1 MLKSFLLE
9 NWKVFT
15 ESPFPSSMEAVPITS
30 CTKDYGNDV
39 VLIFINNYPYPQYI
53 MKISRSPFYGL
64 KLKNEYLALK
74 SLQKVKGL
82 NYYVPFPYYCG
93 SLGGNIFFIQGGI
106 PGTSLWRL
114 IRKKKSIDAC
124 KLLIDES
131 IDLLIAINSLGFSRD
146 RVFSEEKKN
155 GHFLTQ
161 YEEEFIGSGLS
172 IKKIEELKDYWEKF
186 EKYGHRFFLHGDY
199 WQANIMVDE
208 RGRKI
213 SGIIDWEFSEE
224 SASAP
229 TDIIWF
235 MINLGYCLYLR
246 ANPEG
251 DLLDSFRWSF
261 FTPGRHSE
269 MLSSIFSKYI
279 TAIGWKQDLL
289 RILLETALVEMSVRN
304 LVTYGRHFDMDKIC
318 LQMLHYAIANE
329 GSICIR

>member
-9 NWKVFT
+9 NWTVFT
-15 ESPFPSSMEAVPITS
+15 ESELPSSIEAVPITS

-53 MKISRSPFYGL
+53 MKISRSPLYGL

-74 SLQKVKGL
+74 SLQKVKSL

-106 PGTSLWRL
+106 AGTSLWRL
-114 IRKKKSIDAC
+114 IKKKKSIDAW

-131 IDLLIAINSLGFSRD
+131 IDLLIAINSLGFSLHKLP
-146 RVFSEEKKN
+146 SEGKKD
-155 GHFLTQ
+155 GCFLTR
-161 YEEEFIGSGLS
+161 YENELIDSGLS
-172 IKKIEELKDYWEKF
+172 IKKIEELKEYWEEF
-186 EKYGHRFFLHGDY
+186 EKQGHRFFLHGDY
-199 WQANIMVDE
+199 WPANIIVDE
-208 RGRKI
+208 RGRRI
-213 SGIIDWEFSEE
+213 NGVIDWEFSKER
-224 SASAP
+224 ASAP

-246 ANPEG
+246 TNPES
-251 DLLDSFRWSF
+251 DLLGSFRWSF

-269 MLSSIFSKYI
+269 MLSSIFSRYI

-289 RILLETALVEMSVRN
+289 RILLETALVEMSVRK
-304 LVTYGRHFDMDKIC
+304 LVAYGRHFDMDKIC